1 MQNNSEK
8 TTTTSDSGHK
18 ADPIEFTRS
27 LAALSDKRIDIL
39 RRIKETGS
47 ISEAARASGVSYK
60 AAWQALET
68 LENLAGGKLVE
79 KLVGGNRG
87 GGTTLTVTGEQI
99 LKIADRIAQARS
111 EVLRWN
117 DCDFE
122 NNEIF
127 INHNVIY
134 RFRDYDG
141 WRFRLTTPKTN
152 AGNRVVPMLSE
163 VREALLQERENQKRF
178 KLKFPTIDGYSNFV
192 FLNREQ
198 NLHNPMT
205 INRAIKRIIRDH
217 NRDEVKLAEKE
228 KREPLLIRD
237 FSVHNLRHT
246 FCTRFCENETNLKV
260 IQEIMGHSDISTTMN
275 IYAEATA

>member
-99 LKIADRIAQARS
+99 LKIADLFADAEQPLANHLTTSGILSSMRNNLPCVVENVKHGSALVRVFLRLDEENIIKASVTAESAQLLGLKPGVRMIAAAKATAVEIAKSFPDANLDNRLTGRVVRCTRSEKGGEVALRLPSGLIVIGFAKHNHHLAPGMEAQATVAS
-111 EVLRWN
+111 NAV
-117 DCDFE
+117 
-122 NNEIF
+122 
-127 INHNVIY
+127 VIA
-134 RFRDYDG
+134 RMD
-141 WRFRLTTPKTN
+141 
-152 AGNRVVPMLSE
+152 
-163 VREALLQERENQKRF
+163 
-178 KLKFPTIDGYSNFV
+178 
-192 FLNREQ
+192 
-198 NLHNPMT
+198 
-205 INRAIKRIIRDH
+205 
-217 NRDEVKLAEKE
+217 
-228 KREPLLIRD
+228 
-237 FSVHNLRHT
+237 
-246 FCTRFCENETNLKV
+246 
-260 IQEIMGHSDISTTMN
+260 
-275 IYAEATA
+275 

>member
-8 TTTTSDSGHK
+8 TTTTSDSSHK

-68 LENLAGGKLVE
+68 LE

-111 EVLRWN
+111 EVLRSFTDAEQPLAN
-117 DCDFE
+117 HLTTSGILSSMRNNLPCVVE
-122 NNEIF
+122 NVKHVSALVRVFLRLDEENIIKASVTAESAQLLGLKPGVRMIAAAKATAVEIAKSF
-127 INHNVIY
+127 PDANLDN
-134 RFRDYDG
+134 
-141 WRFRLTTPKTN
+141 RLT
-152 AGNRVVPMLSE
+152 GRVV
-163 VREALLQERENQKRF
+163 R
-178 KLKFPTIDGYSNFV
+178 
-192 FLNREQ
+192 
-198 NLHNPMT
+198 
-205 INRAIKRIIRDH
+205 
-217 NRDEVKLAEKE
+217 
-228 KREPLLIRD
+228 
-237 FSVHNLRHT
+237 
-246 FCTRFCENETNLKV
+246 CTRSEKGGEVALRLPSGLIV
-260 IQEIMGHSDISTTMN
+260 IGFAKHNHHLAPGM
-275 IYAEATA
+275 EAQATVASNAVVIARMD

>member
-99 LKIADRIAQARS
+99 LKIADRTLRPEARCS
-111 EVLRWN
+111 
-117 DCDFE
+117 
-122 NNEIF
+122 
-127 INHNVIY
+127 
-134 RFRDYDG
+134 G
-141 WRFRLTTPKTN
+141 
-152 AGNRVVPMLSE
+152 
-163 VREALLQERENQKRF
+163 ALLMPNSLWRTTSPHPAF
-178 KLKFPTIDGYSNFV
+178 FP
-192 FLNREQ
+192 
-198 NLHNPMT
+198 
-205 INRAIKRIIRDH
+205 A
-217 NRDEVKLAEKE
+217 
-228 KREPLLIRD
+228 
-237 FSVHNLRHT
+237 
-246 FCTRFCENETNLKV
+246 
-260 IQEIMGHSDISTTMN
+260 
-275 IYAEATA
+275 

>member
-68 LENLAGGKLVE
+68 HENLAGGKLVE

-111 EVLRWN
+111 EVLRSFT
-117 DCDFE
+117 DAE
-122 NNEIF
+122 QPLA
-127 INHNVIY
+127 NH
-134 RFRDYDG
+134 
-141 WRFRLTTPKTN
+141 LTTSGILSSMRNNLPC
-152 AGNRVVPMLSE
+152 VVENVKHGSAL
-163 VREALLQERENQKRF
+163 VR
-178 KLKFPTIDGYSNFV
+178 V
-192 FLNREQ
+192 FLRLDEEN
-198 NLHNPMT
+198 
-205 INRAIKRIIRDH
+205 IIKAS
-217 NRDEVKLAEKE
+217 VTAESAQ
-228 KREPLLIRD
+228 LLG
-237 FSVHNLRHT
+237 
-246 FCTRFCENETNLKV
+246 LKPGV
-260 IQEIMGHSDISTTMN
+260 RMI
-275 IYAEATA
+275 AAAKATAV

>member
-79 KLVGGNRG
+79 KLVGGKLVEKLVGGNRG

-111 EVLRWN
+111 EVLRSFTDAEQPLAN
-117 DCDFE
+117 HLTTSGILSSMRNNLPCVVE
-122 NNEIF
+122 NVKHGSALVRVFLRLDEENIIKASVTAESAQLLGLKPGVRMIAAAKATAVEIAKSF
-127 INHNVIY
+127 PDANLDN
-134 RFRDYDG
+134 
-141 WRFRLTTPKTN
+141 RLT
-152 AGNRVVPMLSE
+152 GRVV
-163 VREALLQERENQKRF
+163 R
-178 KLKFPTIDGYSNFV
+178 
-192 FLNREQ
+192 
-198 NLHNPMT
+198 
-205 INRAIKRIIRDH
+205 
-217 NRDEVKLAEKE
+217 
-228 KREPLLIRD
+228 
-237 FSVHNLRHT
+237 
-246 FCTRFCENETNLKV
+246 CTRSEKGGEVALRLPSGLIV
-260 IQEIMGHSDISTTMN
+260 IGFAKHNHHLAPGM
-275 IYAEATA
+275 EAQATVASNAVVIARMD

>member
-111 EVLRWN
+111 EVLRSFT
-117 DCDFE
+117 DAE
-122 NNEIF
+122 QPLA
-127 INHNVIY
+127 NH
-134 RFRDYDG
+134 
-141 WRFRLTTPKTN
+141 LTTS
-152 AGNRVVPMLSE
+152 GIL
-163 VREALLQERENQKRF
+163 
-178 KLKFPTIDGYSNFV
+178 
-192 FLNREQ
+192 
-198 NLHNPMT
+198 
-205 INRAIKRIIRDH
+205 
-217 NRDEVKLAEKE
+217 
-228 KREPLLIRD
+228 
-237 FSVHNLRHT
+237 
-246 FCTRFCENETNLKV
+246 
-260 IQEIMGHSDISTTMN
+260 
-275 IYAEATA
+275 

>member
-60 AAWQALET
+60 AAWQALEKS

-87 GGTTLTVTGEQI
+87 GGTTLTATGEQI

-111 EVLRWN
+111 EVLRSFT
-117 DCDFE
+117 DAE
-122 NNEIF
+122 QPLA
-127 INHNVIY
+127 NH
-134 RFRDYDG
+134 
-141 WRFRLTTPKTN
+141 LTTSGILSSIRNNLPCVVENVKHGS
-152 AGNRVVPMLSE
+152 ALVRVSLRLDE
-163 VREALLQERENQKRF
+163 GER
-178 KLKFPTIDGYSNFV
+178 
-192 FLNREQ
+192 
-198 NLHNPMT
+198 H
-205 INRAIKRIIRDH
+205 
-217 NRDEVKLAEKE
+217 
-228 KREPLLIRD
+228 
-237 FSVHNLRHT
+237 
-246 FCTRFCENETNLKV
+246 
-260 IQEIMGHSDISTTMN
+260 
-275 IYAEATA
+275 

>member
-111 EVLRWN
+111 EVLRSFTDAEQPLAN
-117 DCDFE
+117 HLTTSGILSSMRNNLPCVVESVKHGSALVRVFLRLDEE
-122 NNEIF
+122 NIIKASVTAESAQLLGLKPGVRMIAAAKATAVEIAKSF
-127 INHNVIY
+127 PDANLDN
-134 RFRDYDG
+134 
-141 WRFRLTTPKTN
+141 RLT
-152 AGNRVVPMLSE
+152 GRVV
-163 VREALLQERENQKRF
+163 R
-178 KLKFPTIDGYSNFV
+178 
-192 FLNREQ
+192 
-198 NLHNPMT
+198 
-205 INRAIKRIIRDH
+205 
-217 NRDEVKLAEKE
+217 
-228 KREPLLIRD
+228 
-237 FSVHNLRHT
+237 
-246 FCTRFCENETNLKV
+246 CTRSEKGGEVALRLPSGLIV
-260 IQEIMGHSDISTTMN
+260 IGFAKHNHHLAPGM
-275 IYAEATA
+275 EAQATVASNAVVIARMD

>member
-68 LENLAGGKLVE
+68 LENLAGGK
-79 KLVGGNRG
+79 RG

-111 EVLRWN
+111 EVLRSFTDAEQPLAN
-117 DCDFE
+117 HLTTSGILSSMRNNLPCVVE
-122 NNEIF
+122 NVKHGSALVRVFLRLDEENIIKASVTAESAQLLGLKPGVRMIAAAKATAVEIAKSF
-127 INHNVIY
+127 PDANLDN
-134 RFRDYDG
+134 
-141 WRFRLTTPKTN
+141 RLT
-152 AGNRVVPMLSE
+152 GRVV
-163 VREALLQERENQKRF
+163 R
-178 KLKFPTIDGYSNFV
+178 
-192 FLNREQ
+192 
-198 NLHNPMT
+198 
-205 INRAIKRIIRDH
+205 
-217 NRDEVKLAEKE
+217 
-228 KREPLLIRD
+228 
-237 FSVHNLRHT
+237 
-246 FCTRFCENETNLKV
+246 CTRSEKGGEVALRLPSGLIV
-260 IQEIMGHSDISTTMN
+260 IGFAKHNHHLAPGM
-275 IYAEATA
+275 EAQATVASNAVVIARMD